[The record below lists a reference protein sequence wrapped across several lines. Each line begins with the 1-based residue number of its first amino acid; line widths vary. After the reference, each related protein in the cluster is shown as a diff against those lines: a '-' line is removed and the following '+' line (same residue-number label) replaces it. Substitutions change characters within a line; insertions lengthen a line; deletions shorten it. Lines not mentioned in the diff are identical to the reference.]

1 MLEIP
6 AIFHCNALLPTAVLL
21 ELALDVLNSSL
32 LVVLSEEVKDTTGEL
47 AVVIFFTETLVT
59 VPLKSVV
66 GVMVS
71 WAVEVVVGPKVVVVL
86 EDIPVVCPPIERA
99 ILPAVRPV
107 VVT

>member
-1 MLEIP
+1 M
-6 AIFHCNALLPTAVLL
+6 LL
-21 ELALDVLNSSL
+21 ELALEVLNSSL

-47 AVVIFFTETLVT
+47 AAVIALTETLVT
-59 VPLKSVV
+59 VPSKSVV

-86 EDIPVVCPPIERA
+86 EDMVLAVVCPPMETVT
-99 ILPAVRPV
+99 LPAVRPV